1 MGEKKAGKSPA
12 NIKSIHSEVILM
24 ANKKNEDI
32 YMKPVNATLKAGEN
46 LGNSIMQG
54 SDIAAKK
61 AFAGFSQ
68 GTSGFV
74 TGFKKGLHKK
84 D

>member
-1 MGEKKAGKSPA
+1 MT
-12 NIKSIHSEVILM
+12 
-24 ANKKNEDI
+24 NKKNEDL
-32 YMKPVNATLKAGEN
+32 YMKPVNATLKAGES
-46 LGNSIMQG
+46 LGNSIMRG

-68 GTSGFV
+68 GTKGFV